1 LLLIENVILIERYY
15 HFMNELI
22 AIRRFTISS
31 LILNEADDKISL
43 RFIMSFH
50 EIKTI
55 QLNYRDEKIVETQ
68 WMHQVYAK
76 YVHHCHID
84 M

>member
-1 LLLIENVILIERYY
+1 
-15 HFMNELI
+15 MNELI

-43 RFIMSFH
+43 RFIMSLH

-55 QLNYRDEKIVETQ
+55 QLNYRDEKTVEAQ
-68 WMHQVYAK
+68 
-76 YVHHCHID
+76 
-84 M
+84 